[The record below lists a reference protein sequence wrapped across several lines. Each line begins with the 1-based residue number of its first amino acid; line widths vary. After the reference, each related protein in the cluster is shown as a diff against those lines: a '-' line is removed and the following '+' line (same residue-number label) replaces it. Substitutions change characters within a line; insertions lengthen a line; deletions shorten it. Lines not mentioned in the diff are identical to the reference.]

1 VERDI
6 SYLYKLEVFMK
17 YYITQKGSKFLNER
31 KGLAQAGY
39 NTTIFQTDDTKRTIN
54 DQLRNAKRVGDKL
67 AIERLQNQLRTGK

>member
-31 KGLAQAGY
+31 RGLAQAGY

-54 DQLRNAKRVGDKL
+54 DQLKNARRIGDKL
-67 AIERLQNQLRTGK
+67 AIERLQNQLRIGR

>member
-1 VERDI
+1 
-6 SYLYKLEVFMK
+6 MK

-31 KGLAQAGY
+31 RGLAQAGY

-54 DQLRNAKRVGDKL
+54 DQLKNARRIGDKL

>member
-1 VERDI
+1 
-6 SYLYKLEVFMK
+6 MK

-54 DQLRNAKRVGDKL
+54 DQLKNAKKTGNRL
-67 AIERLQNQLRTGK
+67 ETERLKNLLRTGG